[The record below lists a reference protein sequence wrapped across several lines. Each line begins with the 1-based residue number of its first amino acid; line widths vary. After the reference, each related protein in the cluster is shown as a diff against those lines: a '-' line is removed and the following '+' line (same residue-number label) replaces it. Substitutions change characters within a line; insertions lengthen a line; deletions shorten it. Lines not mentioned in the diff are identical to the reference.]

1 MKGIIVSYPSN
12 YNTFLFFLNASIL
25 SSKVCMIIRKRF
37 LLLLKAHCRN
47 RQDEVM

>member
-25 SSKVCMIIRKRF
+25 SSKVFMIRKRF